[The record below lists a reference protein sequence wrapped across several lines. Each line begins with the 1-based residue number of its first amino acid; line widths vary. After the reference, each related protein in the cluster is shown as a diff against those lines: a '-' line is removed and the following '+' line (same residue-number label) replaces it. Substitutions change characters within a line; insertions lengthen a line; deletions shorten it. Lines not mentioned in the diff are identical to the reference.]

1 MRYAWLMGAL
11 ALTTV
16 TGNVYAQDADGE
28 PRTDDVSEDGELN
41 PDPNKEALKEGE
53 NVAQA
58 GRLPGSGRRND
69 GRTDTDD
76 EPDDV
81 DEPEEAPNS
90 IPARVPWRG
99 TAFNW
104 GHDVTTSAIGI
115 GADFQGADFQ
125 TYTQTFSLGLNY
137 FVIDQEKWSLAL
149 NTGPSVTVELT
160 DSATT
165 TTQREPQM
173 NDLPLSVVYRRRL
186 YAHDELPIA
195 TGLVLNARVLAPT
208 SPGSYNTGTYLTT
221 SPAVVMWQS
230 FPVIPKDVAPVLN
243 SIAVGFSGRWN
254 HRFGAATTP
263 VNEGLQ
269 RQRQNQSGATF
280 LDSQLAGNRVGQD
293 NIREGFFLFLSQPIG
308 PTQLVLFAGAG
319 FSQIYRGALGEL
331 TLEDGTCIDTLTGP
345 VCEDDLERMKGD
357 FEDSGDWA
365 FAYDFSIGGNFFP
378 VPEAGISFG
387 YSNATNTLGTNGQ
400 RESIFYSPNAQFSAG
415 LIVSIDAIYEAIS
428 GPRRNSPFVLV
439 AKNEKKKEREDKR
452 REQDERKKAME
463 LPVAF

>member
-11 ALTTV
+11 ALTAV
-16 TGNVYAQDADGE
+16 SGNVYAQDADGE
-28 PRTDDVSEDGELN
+28 TRKDDVSEDGELN
-41 PDPNKEALKEGE
+41 PDPDKEALKQGE

-76 EPDDV
+76 EPDEV
-81 DEPEEAPNS
+81 DEPEEIPTK

-99 TAFNW
+99 TAFAW
-104 GHDVTTSAIGI
+104 GHDFTTSAAGL
-115 GADFQGADFQ
+115 GSDFQGADFQ

-165 TTQREPQM
+165 TTRREPQM
-173 NDLPLSVVYRRRL
+173 NDLPTSVVYRRRL

-195 TGLVLNARVLAPT
+195 TGLVLNARVLWPT

-230 FPVIPKDVAPVLN
+230 FPIIPKDVAPVLN
-243 SIAVGFSGRWN
+243 SMAVGFSGRWN
-254 HRFGAATTP
+254 HRFGSATTP
-263 VNEGLQ
+263 VNNDLQ
-269 RQRQNQSGATF
+269 RPRQNQSGATF

-293 NIREGFFLFLSQPIG
+293 NLREGFFLFLSQPIG

-319 FSQIYRGALGEL
+319 FSQVYQGGLGEV
-331 TLEDGTCIDTLTGP
+331 ECIDIDTGC
-345 VCEDDLERMKGD
+345 VTQEDIDRAAEEAGINPA
-357 FEDSGDWA
+357 GDWQ
-365 FAYDFSIGGNFFP
+365 FSYDFSVGGNFFP

-387 YSNATNTLGTNGQ
+387 YSNATNQLGPDGRRRN
-400 RESIFYSPNAQFSAG
+400 IFYTPNAQFSLG
-415 LIVSIDAIYEAIS
+415 MIVSLDAIYEAIT
-428 GPRRNSPFVLV
+428 GPRRISPFVLV
-439 AKNEKKKEREDKR
+439 AKNEKKKEEDRR
-452 REQDERKKAME
+452 RERDERKKTME
-463 LPVAF
+463 LPVTF

>member
-1 MRYAWLMGAL
+1 MRYAWMMGAL

-28 PRTDDVSEDGELN
+28 PRKDDVSEDGAVS
-41 PDPNKEALKEGE
+41 PDPDKDTLKEGE

-76 EPDDV
+76 EPDEV
-81 DEPEEAPNS
+81 TEPEEIPTA

-104 GHDVTTSAIGI
+104 GHDFTTSAVGL
-115 GADFQGADFQ
+115 GSDFQGGDYQ

-149 NTGPSVTVELT
+149 NTGPSVTTELT
-160 DSATT
+160 NSNITT
-165 TTQREPQM
+165 TRNEPQM
-173 NDLPLSVVYRRRL
+173 NDLPTSVVYRRRL
-186 YAHDELPIA
+186 YSHDELPIA
-195 TGLVLNARVLAPT
+195 TGLVLNARVLWPT
-208 SPGSYNTGTYLTT
+208 SPASYNSGTYLTT

-254 HRFGAATTP
+254 HRFGRATTG
-263 VNEGLQ
+263 VNDDLQ
-269 RQRQNQSGATF
+269 RPRQNQSGATF
-280 LDSQLAGNRVGQD
+280 IDNQLAGNRIGQD

-319 FSQIYRGALGEL
+319 FSQIYQGGLGEVDCINL
-331 TLEDGTCIDTLTGP
+331 PTGCVTEED
-345 VCEDDLERMKGD
+345 VQNAAAAAN
-357 FEDSGDWA
+357 FEPTDWQ
-365 FAYDFSIGGNFFP
+365 FSYDFAVGGNFFP
-378 VPEAGISFG
+378 IPEAGLSFG
-387 YSNATNTLGTNGQ
+387 YSNATNQLGPDGQ
-400 RESIFYSPNAQFSAG
+400 RRSILYTPNAQFSLG
-415 LIVSIDAIYEAIS
+415 MIVSIDAIYEAIS
-428 GPRRNSPFVLV
+428 GPRRISPFVLV
-439 AKNEKKKEREDKR
+439 AKNEKKKKEDKR

-463 LPVAF
+463 LPVTF

>member
-1 MRYAWLMGAL
+1 MRYVWLMGAL
-11 ALTTV
+11 ALATV

-28 PRTDDVSEDGELN
+28 PREDDVSGDALSEKELT
-41 PDPNKEALKEGE
+41 DADKEALKKGD

-58 GRLPGSGRRND
+58 GGQAGNRQGNRQG
-69 GRTDTDD
+69 GTDD
-76 EPDDV
+76 EPDEV
-81 DEPEEAPNS
+81 DEPEEIPNS

-104 GHDVTTSAIGI
+104 GHDFTTSAVGI

-186 YAHDELPIA
+186 YSHDELPIA

-221 SPAVVMWQS
+221 SPAVVMWQA

-263 VNEGLQ
+263 VNDGLQ
-269 RQRQNQSGATF
+269 RPRQNQTGATF
-280 LDSQLAGNRVGQD
+280 LDIQLAGNRVGQD

-308 PTQLVLFAGAG
+308 TTQLVLFAGAG
-319 FSQIYRGALGEL
+319 FSQIYQGALGEVECIEL
-331 TLEDGTCIDTLTGP
+331 DTGCVTQEDIDRAADEAGINP
-345 VCEDDLERMKGD
+345 A
-357 FEDSGDWA
+357 GDWQ
-365 FAYDFSIGGNFFP
+365 FTYDFAVGGNFFP
-378 VPEAGISFG
+378 IPEAGLSFG
-387 YSNATNTLGTNGQ
+387 YSNATNQLGPDGQ
-400 RESIFYSPNAQFSAG
+400 RRSIFYTPNAQFSLG
-415 LIVSIDAIYEAIS
+415 MIVSLDAIYEAIS

-439 AKNEKKKEREDKR
+439 AKNEKKKQEDKR
-452 REQDERKKAME
+452 REKDERKKAME
-463 LPVAF
+463 LPVTF